1 MIQNLVCELLS
12 SRQYSA
18 IVDNSFRKPCLVAA
32 ELLFYRKTDSV
43 RLPKMHFVND

>member
-1 MIQNLVCELLS
+1 MIQNLAYELLS

-32 ELLFYRKTDSV
+32 DLLFYRKIDSV
-43 RLPKMHFVND
+43 RLPKIHALR